1 MNTVSRPTGGRGL
14 RSSRREFLA
23 RGGALAGVLTIG
35 GVGPAATQAA
45 SPPPAPGATPT
56 GAAPTGAAGAVGLT
70 PARRETYR
78 ALAETVV
85 TEPGMRLAPATADV
99 AAAHFAAAYAT
110 WTPDAQ
116 RRAERVLDSLERSSG
131 RPFAKLDARGR
142 AEHWRACAKPTDDE
156 PVGPERQR
164 LDLAEQAM
172 SLAAVAIGPSG
183 GELDRPMVT
192 V

>member
-1 MNTVSRPTGGRGL
+1 M

-35 GVGPAATQAA
+35 AVAPAAAQAA
-45 SPPPAPGATPT
+45 SAPPAT
-56 GAAPTGAAGAVGLT
+56 GAATATGTAGVVGLT
-70 PARRETYR
+70 ATRRETYR

-85 TEPGMRLAPATADV
+85 TEPGMRLAPAAADG
-99 AAAHFAAAYAT
+99 AAAQFAAAYAT
-110 WTPDAQ
+110 WTPEAQ
-116 RRAERVLDSLERSSG
+116 RRAERVLDALERSSA

-142 AEHWRACAKPTDDE
+142 SEHLRACARPTDDE
-156 PVGPERQR
+156 PIGAERER
-164 LDLAEQAM
+164 LDLAEQAL

>member
-1 MNTVSRPTGGRGL
+1 M

-35 GVGPAATQAA
+35 GVGPAAARAA
-45 SPPPAPGATPT
+45 DEPPVAPVPPAPPVPV
-56 GAAPTGAAGAVGLT
+56 AADAVGLT
-70 PARRETYR
+70 AARRETYR

-85 TEPGMRLAPATADV
+85 TEPGMRLAPTAAD
-99 AAAHFAAAYAT
+99 AAAAQFAAAYAT

-116 RRAERVLDSLERSSG
+116 RRAEHVLDALERSSG
-131 RPFAKLDARGR
+131 RSFARLDARGR
-142 AEHWRACAKPTDDE
+142 SEHLRSCAKPTDDE
-156 PVGPERQR
+156 PIGPERRR

-172 SLAAVAIGPSG
+172 TLAAVAIGPSG

>member
-1 MNTVSRPTGGRGL
+1 M
-14 RSSRREFLA
+14 RSSRREFLT
-23 RGGALAGVLTIG
+23 RGGALAGMLTIA
-35 GVGPAATQAA
+35 GVGPAAARA
-45 SPPPAPGATPT
+45 GSAPPATDVAAADAT
-56 GAAPTGAAGAVGLT
+56 GLT
-70 PARRETYR
+70 IARRDTYR

-85 TEPGMRLAPATADV
+85 TEPGMRLAPGAADV
-99 AAAHFAAAYAT
+99 AAAQFAAAYAT

-116 RRAERVLDSLERSSG
+116 RRAERVLDELERSSG
-131 RPFAKLDARGR
+131 RSFAKLDGRGR
-142 AEHWRACAKPTDDE
+142 SEHLRACARPKDDE

>member
-1 MNTVSRPTGGRGL
+1 M

-23 RGGALAGVLTIG
+23 RGGALASVLTIG
-35 GVGPAATQAA
+35 AIGPAAAQAQ
-45 SPPPAPGATPT
+45 SVPPGT
-56 GAAPTGAAGAVGLT
+56 GAATGAAGAVGLT
-70 PARRETYR
+70 AARRETYR

-85 TEPGMRLAPATADV
+85 TEPGMRLAPAAADG
-99 AAAHFAAAYAT
+99 AAAQFAAAYAT

-116 RRAERVLDSLERSSG
+116 RRAERVLDALERSSA

-142 AEHWRACAKPTDDE
+142 SEHLRACARPTDDE
-156 PVGPERQR
+156 PIGAERQR

-183 GELDRPMVT
+183 DELDRPMVT

>member
-1 MNTVSRPTGGRGL
+1 M

-23 RGGALAGVLTIG
+23 RGGGALAGLVTIG
-35 GVGPAATQAA
+35 GVGSGAAQAA
-45 SPPPAPGATPT
+45 SGPATT
-56 GAAPTGAAGAVGLT
+56 GAAATEVAGAAGAVGLT
-70 PARRETYR
+70 AARRETYR

-85 TEPGMRLAPATADV
+85 TDPGMRLAPGAAD
-99 AAAHFAAAYAT
+99 AAAAQFAAAYAT

-116 RRAERVLDSLERSSG
+116 RRAERVLDAFERSSA

-142 AEHWRACAKPTDDE
+142 SEHLRACARPTDDE

-164 LDLAEQAM
+164 LDLAEQAL
-172 SLAAVAIGPSG
+172 SLAAVAVGPSG

>member
-1 MNTVSRPTGGRGL
+1 MWFEHGFSDFGGKWM

-23 RGGALAGVLTIG
+23 SGGALAGVLTIS
-35 GVGPAATQAA
+35 GVGPAAARAA
-45 SPPPAPGATPT
+45 SAPP
-56 GAAPTGAAGAVGLT
+56 AAPTAAGAAGLT
-70 PARRETYR
+70 AARRETYR

-85 TEPGMRLAPATADV
+85 TEPGMRLDPV
-99 AAAHFAAAYAT
+99 AADGAAAQFAAAYAT

-116 RRAERVLDSLERSSG
+116 RRADSVLDTLERSTG
-131 RPFAKLDARGR
+131 RAFAKLDARGR
-142 AEHWRACAKPTDDE
+142 SEHLRACAQPTDDE
-156 PVGPERQR
+156 PIGAERQR

>member
-1 MNTVSRPTGGRGL
+1 MQNTVSRPSGEWM

-35 GVGPAATQAA
+35 GIAPAAAKTA
-45 SPPPAPGATPT
+45 PAVPAVPET
-56 GAAPTGAAGAVGLT
+56 AAGAVGLT
-70 PARRETYR
+70 AARSETYR

-85 TEPGMRLAPATADV
+85 TDPGMRLSP
-99 AAAHFAAAYAT
+99 AAADAAAAQFAAAYAT
-110 WTPDAQ
+110 WTPEAQ
-116 RRAERVLDSLERSSG
+116 RRAERVLDALERSSA
-131 RPFAKLDARGR
+131 RPFAKLDGRGR
-142 AEHWRACAKPTDDE
+142 SEHLRACSRPTNDD

-183 GELDRPMVT
+183 DELDRPMVT

>member
-1 MNTVSRPTGGRGL
+1 M

-35 GVGPAATQAA
+35 GVGPAAAHAA
-45 SPPPAPGATPT
+45 TEPPVAPVPPVPPVPT
-56 GAAPTGAAGAVGLT
+56 ALPPVVDAVGLT
-70 PARRETYR
+70 AARRETYR

-85 TEPGMRLAPATADV
+85 TEPGMRLAPAAAD
-99 AAAHFAAAYAT
+99 AAAAQFAATYAT

-116 RRAERVLDSLERSSG
+116 RRAERVLDALERSNG
-131 RPFAKLDARGR
+131 RSFAKLDARGR
-142 AEHWRACAKPTDDE
+142 SEHIRACAKPTDDE
-156 PVGPERQR
+156 PIGPERQR
-164 LDLAEQAM
+164 LDLAEQAL